1 MSNFPWL
8 TVAGAV
14 PLAGAVAIALTP
26 GRSAPGSPA
35 DRRARDLLVK
45 RIALVVSLLTLG
57 VTIAMAVQYKTGGPR
72 FQFQQSYQWIPQFGV
87 HYAVGVDGIALVL
100 ILMSVVLMP
109 VVVLASWNDVEDVP
123 AGTGAGG
130 TGAGGAAVAGAAT
143 PSPGGGENGTV
154 PAPGTRPARSPR
166 VRSVKSY
173 FAMMLVLETMMIG
186 VFAATDV
193 FLFYVFFEAM
203 LVPMYFMIG
212 SFGVGQRQY
221 AAVKFLLYSLLGGLL
236 MLVAVI
242 ALYVYSTHGGHQGTF
257 LFSSLTHLALSPT
270 VQKWL
275 FLGFFVAFAIKA
287 PLWPFHTWLPDA
299 ATSAQPGAA
308 VLLVGVLDKVGT
320 FGMIRYCL
328 DLFPTA
334 SHYFAG
340 LVITLSVIGVLYGAV
355 VAIGQADMKRL
366 IAYTSVSHMGLIT
379 LGIFAMTSQGQSG
392 ATLYMVN
399 HGFATGALFIL
410 AGFLVSRRGSHLISD
425 YGGVQK
431 VAPVLAGLFLIA
443 GLAGLSLPGLNTFVS
458 EFLVLVGTFTR
469 YEAAAILATVGIIL
483 AAIYILWMYQRT
495 MTGPVRAE
503 VASMPDLRPRE
514 LWAITPLI
522 ALIIVLGVYP
532 KPILDIINPAVHS
545 TLVGTHSTDPVP
557 PHPAVPVS
565 PVRTTSLQRDHGRIT
580 GHAWASGWVPGL
592 APGFTPGWAPGLAQ
606 ATPATQPVLKSVLTQ
621 GSSG

>member
-1 MSNFPWL
+1 MTNFPWL
-8 TVAGAV
+8 TVAGAI
-14 PLAGAVAIALTP
+14 PLVGAVAVGLTP

-35 DRRARDLLVK
+35 DKRARDLLVK
-45 RIALVVSLLTLG
+45 RIALLFSLATLA
-57 VTIAMAVQYKTGGPR
+57 VIIAMAVQYKTGGPR
-72 FQFQQSYQWIPQFGV
+72 FQFTQTYQWIPQFGV

-100 ILMSVVLMP
+100 ILMTVVLMP
-109 VVVLASWNDVEDVP
+109 VVLLASWHDVEDVS
-123 AGTGAGG
+123 AAATAAAADAAARGG
-130 TGAGGAAVAGAAT
+130 TV
-143 PSPGGGENGTV
+143 
-154 PAPGTRPARSPR
+154 RQPR
-166 VRSVKSY
+166 LRSVKSY

-186 VFAATDV
+186 VFAATDI

-242 ALYVYSTHGGHQGTF
+242 ALFVYSTHNGHQGTF
-257 LFSSLTHLALSPT
+257 LFVPLTHLVLSST

-275 FLGFFVAFAIKA
+275 FLGFFIAFAIKA

-328 DLFPTA
+328 DLFPA
-334 SHYFAG
+334 AAHYFTG
-340 LVITLSVIGVLYGAV
+340 LVITLAVIGVLYGAV

-399 HGFATGALFIL
+399 HGFATGALFII

-443 GLAGLSLPGLNTFVS
+443 GLAGLSLPGLSTFVS

-469 YEAAAILATVGIIL
+469 YEAAAVLATLGIIL

-495 MTGPVRAE
+495 MTGPVRPE
-503 VASMPDLRPRE
+503 VASMPDLKPRE
-514 LWAITPLI
+514 LWAVGPLI

-532 KPILDIINPAVHS
+532 RPVLNIINPAVHS

-557 PHPAVPVS
+557 PHPVTPVS
-565 PVRTTSLQRDHGRIT
+565 QVASAAKSAAGRLGAGT
-580 GHAWASGWVPGL
+580 VAAHKHV
-592 APGFTPGWAPGLAQ
+592 
-606 ATPATQPVLKSVLTQ
+606 VLKQ